1 MSKKVL
7 FVIDSLVCGG
17 AEKSL
22 VSLLSLLSRDK
33 YELSIWMRNPVGEFI
48 RLLPDDVEIVES
60 PRYNLCESIK
70 LKLATLFYSVM
81 WRYNKVVGKREHHA
95 EILYKCIGWAM
106 KVPDGNWDVVIA
118 YQQGVPTYLVA
129 DKFSGCK
136 KLAWINVNI
145 VNAGYNLSF
154 NRQYYDKIDC
164 IVPVSVALQSIL
176 QNALPQYSDRY
187 VVVYD
192 ILNPE
197 TIRKM
202 ASENAS
208 RIKNGSEEYVIVT
221 VGRLAVQK
229 NYIDAVEAAAEL
241 KEMGLKFKWYFV
253 GEGSERGNIEK
264 RIKELGVS
272 KNVIL
277 LGSQT
282 NPYAFMQ
289 QADVYVQTS
298 TFEGFGLTI
307 AEAKILGK
315 PIVSTN
321 FDVVH
326 DQLVHEKNGL
336 IADMTAKSIAENIYI
351 MISDDGLR
359 SRIVEEV
366 KKESNTTYITEIKKV
381 ESLID

>member
-1 MSKKVL
+1 MRKKVL

-22 VSLLSLLSRDK
+22 VSLMSLLSRDK
-33 YELSIWMRNPVGEFI
+33 YEQSIWMRNPVGEFI
-48 RLLPDDVEIVES
+48 RLLPCDVKIVE
-60 PRYNLCESIK
+60 PPQYNLYESIK

-95 EILYKCIGWAM
+95 ETLYKCIGWAM

-118 YQQGVPTYLVA
+118 YQQGIPTYLVA
-129 DKFSGCK
+129 DKFRDSK

-145 VNAGYNLSF
+145 VNACYNLSF

-229 NYIDAVEAAAEL
+229 NYIGAVEVAAEL

-277 LGSQT
+277 LGTQT

-336 IADMTAKSIAENIYI
+336 IADMTAKSIAENIYR

>member
-1 MSKKVL
+1 
-7 FVIDSLVCGG
+7 
-17 AEKSL
+17 
-22 VSLLSLLSRDK
+22 
-33 YELSIWMRNPVGEFI
+33 
-48 RLLPDDVEIVES
+48 
-60 PRYNLCESIK
+60 
-70 LKLATLFYSVM
+70 
-81 WRYNKVVGKREHHA
+81 
-95 EILYKCIGWAM
+95 M

-241 KEMGLKFKWYFV
+241 KEMGLKAA
-253 GEGSERGNIEK
+253 
-264 RIKELGVS
+264 KEV
-272 KNVIL
+272 
-277 LGSQT
+277 T
-282 NPYAFMQ
+282 
-289 QADVYVQTS
+289 
-298 TFEGFGLTI
+298 
-307 AEAKILGK
+307 
-315 PIVSTN
+315 
-321 FDVVH
+321 
-326 DQLVHEKNGL
+326 
-336 IADMTAKSIAENIYI
+336 
-351 MISDDGLR
+351 
-359 SRIVEEV
+359 
-366 KKESNTTYITEIKKV
+366 
-381 ESLID
+381 